1 MAFTREQAVQELAEV
16 IRVYPRGGGPFPDG
30 GKLLQ
35 NIHPQT
41 PKWDAKRLKKEMLK
55 DWGRKGAANP
65 EEVADLLLAMT
76 VFEYR

>member
-1 MAFTREQAVQELAEV
+1 MTFTREQAVQELAEV
-16 IRVYPRGGGPFPDG
+16 IRVYPRRGGPFPDG

-35 NIHPQT
+35 HIDRTDPLW
-41 PKWDAKRLKKEMLK
+41 KERRLKKVSK

-65 EEVADLLLAMT
+65 EEVAELLLAMT